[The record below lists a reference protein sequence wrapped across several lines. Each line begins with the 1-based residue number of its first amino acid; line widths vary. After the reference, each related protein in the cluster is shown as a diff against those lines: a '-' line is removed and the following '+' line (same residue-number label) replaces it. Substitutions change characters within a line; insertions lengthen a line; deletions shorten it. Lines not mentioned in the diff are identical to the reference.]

1 MSARSLR
8 PGGTAL
14 RPGGVG
20 RGYKG
25 GAGSSTDYSSSRASS
40 TGALSIDY
48 RYTKDELM
56 SIRPASA
63 APVPSHLR
71 VLPSYVVRGA
81 IGVKAGGQ
89 GTSVLVANE
98 GQWGRGQQHGYP
110 NQGRGGTGGGMLQQ
124 ESRRAH
130 SAGGNSQQQ
139 VGTGDHWV
147 RHSPPPAMAPS
158 HAHLTKTANPFL
170 RGNQK
175 RSKDFIAEVT
185 CNVLAILNK
194 LTPQTYEKLKEQLL
208 ELPINT
214 APLLDMLIGQIF
226 DKVVEEAAFSELYVP
241 SCRMIRRTRRVNSSV
256 SQ

>member
-110 NQGRGGTGGGMLQQ
+110 NQGRGGTGGECSSKSHGVHIPRV
-124 ESRRAH
+124 EIH
-130 SAGGNSQQQ
+130 SSKLERGI
-139 VGTGDHWV
+139 TGSGIHHHPRW
-147 RHSPPPAMAPS
+147 RPR
-158 HAHLTKTANPFL
+158 T
-170 RGNQK
+170 
-175 RSKDFIAEVT
+175 
-185 CNVLAILNK
+185 
-194 LTPQTYEKLKEQLL
+194 
-208 ELPINT
+208 
-214 APLLDMLIGQIF
+214 LI
-226 DKVVEEAAFSELYVP
+226 
-241 SCRMIRRTRRVNSSV
+241 
-256 SQ
+256 